1 MRVKRYVVDTMPD
14 ALGQIRNE
22 LGKEAVILNTKEFRS
37 GGFLGLFS
45 KRKIE
50 VIAAVD
56 ESKRRLDQQAPAEQ
70 MTAKPAI
77 PKYNP
82 YRAQSQASHREAEQ
96 AQKPPVSSPAPSAV
110 ATLEPI
116 EGLQQPVDRTT
127 DQTMSRAEK
136 PPDTAK
142 GSAKDESESADSL
155 LQEMQ
160 HMKGML
166 AKLSREMHRSSAAE
180 LSGWDAV
187 HDRLKEQEFDD
198 EWLQHLYEGYE
209 AHLQEHSLESNEQE
223 ARAWVRGHLLQF
235 LIQADVKEV
244 QNDTKVVQF
253 VGPTGVGK
261 TTTIAKL
268 AAEQSLK
275 HQRQVGLITADT
287 YRIAAV
293 EQLKTYATILNVPLE
308 VVFSPQEVRKAFE
321 ELKDCDVIFMD
332 TAGRNYRNELFVSE
346 LNSLLHAHR
355 PSETYLVLSLTTK
368 FKDMKAIADNFA
380 KFHIDRLLL
389 TKMDETDTYGSVF
402 NLLRA
407 YPLSLSYMTNGQNV
421 PDDIIPFNPVQI
433 VDLVMGDDSYE

>member
-14 ALGQIRNE
+14 ALGQIRSE

-56 ESKRRLDQQAPAEQ
+56 ESKKQPERKAAFEPQVTTPLAAPR
-70 MTAKPAI
+70 
-77 PKYNP
+77 YNP
-82 YRAQSQASHREAEQ
+82 YQERNNVQREA
-96 AQKPPVSSPAPSAV
+96 KHNNSSPASAS
-110 ATLEPI
+110 ATTTLVQ
-116 EGLQQPVDRTT
+116 QQPELVPVFNGFG
-127 DQTMSRAEK
+127 QVHQ
-136 PPDTAK
+136 PDA
-142 GSAKDESESADSL
+142 SIRSEAPADSL
-155 LQEMQ
+155 LQEMH

-166 AKLSREMHRSSAAE
+166 AKLSREMSRNGSSA
-180 LSGWDAV
+180 LNGWDEV
-187 HDRLKEQEFDD
+187 RERLQEQEFDE
-198 EWLQHLYEGYE
+198 EWIQSMYEEYKAYVQENGLQ
-209 AHLQEHSLESNEQE
+209 SSKEQ
-223 ARAWVRGHLLQF
+223 ARAWVRTHLLHF
-235 LIQADVKEV
+235 LIQTDVKGI
-244 QNDTKVVQF
+244 QNDTRVVQF

-275 HQRQVGLITADT
+275 HQRRVGFITADT

-308 VVFSPQEVRKAFE
+308 VVFSPLEVRKAFE
-321 ELKDCDVIFMD
+321 QLQHCDVIFMD

-346 LNSLLHAHR
+346 LNSLLNAHQ

-368 FKDMKAIADNFA
+368 FKDMKAITDNFA

-389 TKMDETDTYGSVF
+389 TKMDETDTFGSVF
-402 NLLRA
+402 NLLRT
-407 YPLSLSYMTNGQNV
+407 YPVSLSYMTNGQNV
-421 PDDIIPFNPVQI
+421 PDDIIPFNPSQI